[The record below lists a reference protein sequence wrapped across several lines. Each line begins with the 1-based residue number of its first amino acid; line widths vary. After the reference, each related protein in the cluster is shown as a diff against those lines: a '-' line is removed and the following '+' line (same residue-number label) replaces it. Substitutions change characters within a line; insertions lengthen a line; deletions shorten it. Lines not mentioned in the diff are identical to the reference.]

1 MNAVILAGGA
11 GTRLAPLTLRMPK
24 PLLPVA
30 NRPILEY
37 CIDTL
42 LKARINRISV
52 TLSYKADMIKEY
64 CSKLGGVD
72 FSFSVENIPLG
83 TAGGVKA
90 TSTDDVFVVISG
102 DGLTD
107 IDLSQ
112 MIQYHYEKKAD
123 VTIAVTPSC
132 TPWLYGVVDSVDGY
146 VRKFEEKPEVEGERT
161 VNTGIYVINKS
172 VMSHVNGV
180 CDFSK
185 DLFPLILK
193 NGKIAAYEHRG
204 YWSDV
209 GDFRSYYK
217 ANFDVKNGIVGD
229 SPIIGNMLAK
239 NATVN
244 GFVDNCILGRGAVVA
259 EGAVLNDCIVLPD
272 AVVKSSHRSC
282 IISQDTVVPVS

>member
-1 MNAVILAGGA
+1 
-11 GTRLAPLTLRMPK
+11 
-24 PLLPVA
+24 
-30 NRPILEY
+30 
-37 CIDTL
+37 
-42 LKARINRISV
+42 
-52 TLSYKADMIKEY
+52 
-64 CSKLGGVD
+64 
-72 FSFSVENIPLG
+72 
-83 TAGGVKA
+83 
-90 TSTDDVFVVISG
+90 
-102 DGLTD
+102 
-107 IDLSQ
+107 

-209 GDFRSYYK
+209 GDFRSYFK
-217 ANFDVKNGIVGD
+217 ANFDVKNGVVGD

-259 EGAVLNDCIVLPD
+259 EGTVLNDCIVLPD
-272 AVVKSSHRSC
+272 TVVKAV
-282 IISQDTVVPVS
+282 TEVA